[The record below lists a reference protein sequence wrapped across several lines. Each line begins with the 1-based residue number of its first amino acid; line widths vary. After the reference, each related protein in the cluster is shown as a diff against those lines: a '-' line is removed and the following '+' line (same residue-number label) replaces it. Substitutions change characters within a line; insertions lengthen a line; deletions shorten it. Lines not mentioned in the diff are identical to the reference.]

1 MTSELRVDRI
11 IPTTGV
17 PTGGGGG
24 IVQTVFAENNTIQSF
39 AFNNQNFSPQT
50 VCSAS
55 ITPRSITNKILVYC
69 SAGVFANGQTAQ
81 NYEFSLHLKRG
92 NSLIG
97 GNTQPT
103 QFKGTNVLFSG
114 VNSPESASTGTFFYL
129 DSPSTTNSITY
140 NLCLQGGESIT
151 YGVGRSYNDAPSTLY
166 NYQNSPGT
174 SIILLEVSA

>member
-1 MTSELRVDRI
+1 MFLLLVVLFKPSLQRI
-11 IPTTGV
+11 TQYNHLHSIIKIFSTNSLLC
-17 PTGGGGG
+17 
-24 IVQTVFAENNTIQSF
+24 IHNTKKHYEC
-39 AFNNQNFSPQT
+39 
-50 VCSAS
+50 V
-55 ITPRSITNKILVYC
+55 LVYC
-69 SAGVFANGQTAQ
+69 SAGVFANGQTSQ

-114 VNSPESASTGTFFYL
+114 VNAPESASTGTFFYL

-151 YGVGRSYNDAPSTLY
+151 YGVGRSYNDGPGTLY

>member
-1 MTSELRVDRI
+1 MSQIKVDSI
-11 IPTTGV
+11 VPSGGV
-17 PTGGGGG
+17 VSGASGG

-39 AFNNQNFSPQT
+39 SFNNQTFSPET

-55 ITPRSITNKILVYC
+55 ITPRSTSNKILVYC

-92 NSLIG
+92 STLIG
-97 GNTQPT
+97 GNTKST
-103 QFKGTNVLFSG
+103 QFLGTNVLFSG
-114 VNSPESASTGTFFYL
+114 VNAPESATTGSFFYL
-129 DSPSTTNSITY
+129 DSPSTTDSTTY

-151 YGVGRSYNDAPSTLY
+151 YGTGRSYNDGPSTLY

>member
-1 MTSELRVDRI
+1 MSQIKVDSI
-11 IPTTGV
+11 VPSGGV
-17 PTGGGGG
+17 VSGASGG

-39 AFNNQNFSPQT
+39 SFNNQTFSPET

-55 ITPRSITNKILVYC
+55 ITPRSTSNKILVYC

-92 NSLIG
+92 STLIG
-97 GNTQPT
+97 GNTKST
-103 QFKGTNVLFSG
+103 QFLGTNVLFSG
-114 VNSPESASTGTFFYL
+114 VNAPESATTGSFFYL
-129 DSPSTTNSITY
+129 DSPSTTDSTTY

-151 YGVGRSYNDAPSTLY
+151 YGTGRSYNDGPGTLY

>member
-1 MTSELRVDRI
+1 MASELRVDRI
-11 IPTTGV
+11 VPTTGV

-24 IVQTVFAENNTIQSF
+24 IIQTVFAENNTIQSF
-39 AFNNQNFSPQT
+39 SFNNQTFAPQT

-92 NSLIG
+92 STLIG

-114 VNSPESASTGTFFYL
+114 VNAPESAVTGTFFYL
-129 DSPSTTNSITY
+129 DSPSTTNSTTY

-151 YGVGRSYNDAPSTLY
+151 YGTGRSYNNTPGTLY
-166 NYQNSPGT
+166 NYQNSSGT
-174 SIILLEVSA
+174 SMTLLEVSA